1 MSHRNNKDETLD
13 ADFVKIKQNNLT
25 LYIRKSFL
33 NSDLGQALL
42 AGEETLRKQYPLKTL
57 WPSEFSQVCKFNIPI
72 EGVNRDIYI
81 KRCFRKSGL
90 SSLKSL
96 IFGSLAKCAYKAEIM
111 LAQNGF
117 DVPVTI
123 AIGESGSGL
132 FHSESFSVT
141 LGIED
146 TKRAIDIAR
155 QTQEITT
162 PEQLAGHRNLV
173 RNFGLTI
180 GKIHAKGIF
189 HGDLRFGN
197 VLLRPEGASW
207 RFFFIDNIRTKKFI
221 LLPFWLRV
229 KNLVQLNISASYFF
243 SRTDRMRFFTEYCTP
258 TGTGKKLRKV
268 LIKAVLRKTRR
279 RLNKEKIIRRALGQT
294 IRTNSKY
301 ALVKT
306 ANCRGVF
313 AKSFWQ
319 QTGPLDFIKNLDK
332 VIESG
337 QILKNNCIVSRL
349 KWNGSDIAMAR
360 YETKGFIDSL
370 RQTIGNSTAKSTW
383 LNAHRARLLK
393 IPTPNPLAYIELRK
407 SGLVKSSCFVTEYV
421 EGQKLPDFPC
431 DANVPVTDK

>member
-1 MSHRNNKDETLD
+1 LN
-13 ADFVKIKQNNLT
+13 ADFIKIKQNNLT

-33 NSDLGQALL
+33 GSDLGQALL
-42 AGEETLRKQYPLKTL
+42 AGEETLRKRYPPKNL
-57 WPSEFSQVCKFNIPI
+57 WPSEFSQVCKFNIPL

-111 LAQNGF
+111 LAKNGF

-141 LGIED
+141 LGIEN

-155 QTQEITT
+155 QIREIAT
-162 PEQLAGHRNLV
+162 PEQLAGHRDMI
-173 RNFGLTI
+173 RNFGKTI
-180 GKIHAKGIF
+180 GKMHAKGIF

-207 RFFFIDNIRTKKFI
+207 RFFFIDNVRTKKFI

-229 KNLVQLNISASYFF
+229 KNLVQLNLSASDFL
-243 SRTDRMRFFTEYCTP
+243 SRTDRMRFFTKYCARI
-258 TGTGKKLRKV
+258 GTGKKLGKV
-268 LIKAVLRKTRR
+268 LIRAVLRKTNR
-279 RLNKEKIIRRALGQT
+279 RLNKEKIIHRALSQT
-294 IRTNSKY
+294 LRTNSKY
-301 ALVKT
+301 ALIKT
-306 ANCRGVF
+306 ANYRGVF
-313 AKSFWQ
+313 VKSFWP

-332 VIESG
+332 IIESG
-337 QILKNNCIVSRL
+337 QIIKNNDICVVSRL
-349 KWNGSDIAMAR
+349 KWNGLDVAVAR

-370 RQTIGNSTAKSTW
+370 RQTFGNSTAKSTW
-383 LNAHRARLLK
+383 LTAHRARLLK
-393 IPTPNPLAYIELRK
+393 IPALNPLAYIELRK

-431 DANVPVTDK
+431 DANVPIADK